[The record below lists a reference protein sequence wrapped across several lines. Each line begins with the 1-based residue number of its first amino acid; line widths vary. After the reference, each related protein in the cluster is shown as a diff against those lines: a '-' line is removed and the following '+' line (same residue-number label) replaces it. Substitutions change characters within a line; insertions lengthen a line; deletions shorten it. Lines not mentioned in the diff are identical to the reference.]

1 MTLSL
6 VGKMRPCAVSSSG
19 PRVLVVASRS
29 RFPSVLIA
37 ARRRWSR
44 RWRWPAYVRM
54 LAREGAGGAGP
65 GGGSW
70 GWLAGGRKSCGG
82 GIERAEEAS
91 GERLGVGET
100 FF

>member
-1 MTLSL
+1 ME
-6 VGKMRPCAVSSSG
+6 VARVREDAGARGGWWRRAGRRP
-19 PRVLVVASRS
+19 R
-29 RFPSVLIA
+29 
-37 ARRRWSR
+37 
-44 RWRWPAYVRM
+44 
-54 LAREGAGGAGP
+54 
-65 GGGSW
+65 